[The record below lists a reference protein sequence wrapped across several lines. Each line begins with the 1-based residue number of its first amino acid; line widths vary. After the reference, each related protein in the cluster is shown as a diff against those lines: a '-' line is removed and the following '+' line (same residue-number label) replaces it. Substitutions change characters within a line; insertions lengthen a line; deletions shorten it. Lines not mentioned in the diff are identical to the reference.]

1 MLLVLELDEL
11 VVVDILVVLVRQ
23 ELVVVCPEDE
33 VLDELVA
40 HILDKTDEMV
50 DLEYVVIEVEV
61 DEVRLVN
68 ETV

>member
-1 MLLVLELDEL
+1 MLLVQDVDEL

-23 ELVVVCPEDE
+23 ELAVVCLEDE
-33 VLDELVA
+33 VLDELVV

-61 DEVRLVN
+61 DEVLLAN